1 LFELKVTRTFNRN
14 KMQDKETETLMPFS
28 SNPNPAAKI
37 PCPHCG
43 GAGRIVLLT
52 SSGPCEHCGGS
63 GVASIAASHAI
74 TTIVYQFDDLD
85 LKEDPPAVEEMASCN
100 HCAGGGRRDSGS
112 CPTCN
117 GRGVVRRRTTTIR
130 DKQGRVRAQWR
141 EYPDLEPVYCEYES
155 YSTDEGTPYAAG

>member
-14 KMQDKETETLMPFS
+14 KMQDKETENLMPFS

-100 HCAGGGRRDSGS
+100 HCGGGRRGSGS

-117 GRGVVRRRTTTIR
+117 GRGVVRVRTTTIR
-130 DKQGRVRAQWR
+130 DKQGRVRSQWR
-141 EYPDLEPVYCEYES
+141 EFPDLDPVHYEYQS
-155 YSTDEGTPYAAG
+155 YSTDDGCALQVG

>member
-1 LFELKVTRTFNRN
+1 LKVTRAINRN
-14 KMQDKETETLMPFS
+14 KMQDEETETFMPFPS
-28 SNPNPAAKI
+28 SPDPAAKV

-63 GVASIAASHAI
+63 GVAPIAASHAI
-74 TTIVYQFDDLD
+74 TTIVYHFDDLD
-85 LKEDPPAVEEMASCN
+85 LKEDPPAVEESLACD
-100 HCAGGGRRDSGS
+100 HCAGGGRRGAGS